1 MNSKKFDNSE
11 EKTTIVAMEAELKP
25 FLDIYDFEK
34 RIIENLKFRVKNA
47 NGKKIVFVQSYS
59 GKVNSAIATTLM
71 IREFDPDW
79 VIVAG
84 TSGGVNESLGIGD
97 IAISRDRVSVRPWYE
112 NRGGSRNME
121 NTHKL

>member
-1 MNSKKFDNSE
+1 MNSKKFDNFE

-34 RIIENLKFRVKNA
+34 RIIEDLTFRIKNA
-47 NGKKIVFVQSYS
+47 NDKKIVLVQSYS
-59 GKVNSAIATTLM
+59 SKVNSTITTTLM

-97 IAISRDRVSVRPWYE
+97 IVISRDRVSVRLWYE
-112 NRGGSRNME
+112 NRGGSRSME
-121 NTHKL
+121 NTPKL